1 MVRTDR
7 HLSHEHALIL
17 HQFLSQQLYLIFLH
31 TGFVQVQGYERLV
44 YEFHGGVPPSLLT
57 SNSSCGMPSEE
68 AFHIFRD
75 PLSEDLPW
83 PGALTG
89 AILKSCW
96 YWCADQVG
104 ALCIMGM

>member
-1 MVRTDR
+1 M
-7 HLSHEHALIL
+7 
-17 HQFLSQQLYLIFLH
+17 
-31 TGFVQVQGYERLV
+31 QVQGYERLV

-89 AILKSCW
+89 AILKSFW

-104 ALCIMGM
+104 PLCIMGT